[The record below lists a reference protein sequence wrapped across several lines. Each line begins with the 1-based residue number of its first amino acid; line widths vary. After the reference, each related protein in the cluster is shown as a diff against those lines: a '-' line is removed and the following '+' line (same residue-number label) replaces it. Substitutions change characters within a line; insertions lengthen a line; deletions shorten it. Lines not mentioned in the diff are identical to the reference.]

1 MAEARTES
9 QWTHTAN
16 ILCMLANVHRGKGP
30 PMTPEQFMP
39 TRADC
44 SERSDRVLDVPVTV
58 LRDLFV
64 PRPS

>member
-39 TRADC
+39 KPSSSGGSGPA
-44 SERSDRVLDVPVTV
+44 LDVPVTV